1 MTDLSGVGAPSETW
15 VRRGRLA
22 LGGLLATCAT
32 GTVVHLVWPTGP
44 TGELSYVTV
53 TVAAAAVAWL
63 GVARS
68 AASPR
73 PARWLLATGLTSS
86 AVADIV
92 YIPLGWSGGGP
103 DVSFADV
110 FWLASYVALF
120 AGLLQL
126 LLTTNNGGRWKL
138 ESLLDL
144 GAITTLSL
152 LAVWQYTVNDI
163 VADAS
168 TPTLVRLVWSAYPM
182 LDAVLLALVARSVVN
197 RRVRAVAGPWVVVG
211 ILCWLFADFGSIV
224 AGDAA
229 GAGRWLDLGWMLGAV
244 FIGGSV
250 GRTAGAAAEAAPHHA
265 DRTWDHSRLG
275 IGQLPLQAPRAV
287 HLWVTRHGAQP
298 DPVPLFVATAALAGL
313 AYARGTVLL
322 GRNRQA
328 QADLVSS
335 QRYYSALAAHS
346 SDAVLVIDRSGR
358 IANEND
364 KISAVFAEGVSIEGR
379 ALAEFY
385 TSIPGLE
392 AAAAAFDPDVVAP
405 GTVHELEVELG
416 ANDGTRV

>member
-1 MTDLSGVGAPSETW
+1 MTDLRGVGATGEAR
-15 VRRGRLA
+15 VRRGRVASNA
-22 LGGLLATCAT
+22 LLTACVV
-32 GTVVHLVWPTGP
+32 GTVVHLVWPEGP
-44 TGELSYVTV
+44 AGELSYVAV
-53 TVAAAAVAWL
+53 TFAAAVLAWL
-63 GVARS
+63 GVAHS
-68 AASPR
+68 AGAPR
-73 PARWLLATGLTSS
+73 RARWLVATGLTSS

-92 YIPLGWSGGGP
+92 YMPLGWSGGGP
-103 DVSFADV
+103 DMSIADI

-120 AGLLQL
+120 AGLLRL
-126 LLTTNNGGRWKL
+126 LLTTNGGRWQV

-144 GAITTLSL
+144 GAITTLSV

-163 VADAS
+163 VADSSA
-168 TPTLVRLVWSAYPM
+168 PTLVRLVWSSYPV
-182 LDAVLLALVARSVVN
+182 LDAVLLALVARLVVN
-197 RRVRAVAGPWVVVG
+197 RRVRAVAGPWLVVG
-211 ILCWLFADFGSIV
+211 VLCWLFSDFGSIV
-224 AGDAA
+224 AADAS

-250 GRTAGAAAEAAPHHA
+250 GRTIGTSGAATPEHT
-265 DRTWDHSRLG
+265 DRNWDHSRLA
-275 IGQLPLQAPRAV
+275 IGLLPLLAPGAV